1 ARPAEVRH
9 CDTLIVDAPLR
20 SDAAEDIVA
29 SVEQAIAAGEHPIVV
44 APSPGPAQDL
54 LLLLAHL
61 PLVVHRDVA
70 RYSRLYG
77 RLGVKLPSAR
87 GYRGVLRL
95 GEVLI
100 APRPIARLDATRIIV
115 PARRDRADTKD
126 LIAYIEAARP
136 RRVYLTGPSR
146 DVTPDFMA
154 ELARRGISAALLGK
168 PHQMKLF
175 G

>member
-1 ARPAEVRH
+1 H
-9 CDTLIVDAPLR
+9 CDVLIVEAPR
-20 SDAAEDIVA
+20 PQDPPHDVVA
-29 SVEQAIAAGEHPIVV
+29 SVEDALAAGEHPIVV

-54 LLLLAHL
+54 LLLLAHF

-70 RYSRLYG
+70 RFSQLYS
-77 RLGVKLPSAR
+77 RLGVKLPHAR
-87 GYRGVLRL
+87 SYRGLLRR

-115 PARRDRADTKD
+115 PPRRDRADTRD
-126 LIAYIEAARP
+126 LIAYIEAAKP
-136 RRVYLTGPSR
+136 RRVHVTGA
-146 DVTPDFMA
+146 VTPDFMA
-154 ELARRGISAALLGK
+154 ELSRRGISAAPLGK